1 MKIIRNGQEFELT
14 EEELFAA
21 HTECVVS
28 FFRGEMET
36 SFDIPTSH
44 SLELAKKAYDMY
56 AEGDGKTEY
65 ECIECTVDEFRK
77 QIKEMLI
84 EKAPEYKVET
94 SAITDTE
101 VKAVLYMCDPESYGS
116 ESLEK
121 AIDLILWTS
130 GDDDLDDD
138 DDGDDDR

>member
-1 MKIIRNGQEFELT
+1 MKIIRNGQELELT
-14 EEELFAA
+14 EEELSAA
-21 HTECVVS
+21 HTEFVVN

-77 QIKEMLI
+77 QIKKMLI

-94 SAITDTE
+94 TE
-101 VKAVLYMCDPESYGS
+101 IRDLDVFSVLIWCDPA
-116 ESLEK
+116 SLEESVIHVLK
-121 AIDLILWTS
+121 DFV
-130 GDDDLDDD
+130 DDDLD
-138 DDGDDDR
+138 GDQ

>member
-14 EEELFAA
+14 EEELSAA
-21 HTECVVS
+21 HTEFVVN

-44 SLELAKKAYDMY
+44 SLELAQKAYDMY

-65 ECIECTVDEFRK
+65 ECIECIVDEFRK
-77 QIKEMLI
+77 QIKKMLI

-94 SAITDTE
+94 TKITDLD
-101 VKAVLYMCDPESYGS
+101 VFSVLIWCDPA
-116 ESLEK
+116 SLEESVIHVLK
-121 AIDLILWTS
+121 DFV
-130 GDDDLDDD
+130 DDDLD
-138 DDGDDDR
+138 GDQ